1 MTAPNVHIR
10 SVPDDPRRT
19 TIAVDGREVIGVVA
33 ARWEAEVRGWP
44 TVTLEID
51 IPALDVRGSLVGV
64 EVSGAGADGQC
75 ALSILA
81 KIKAATVG
89 LEVASTGER
98 YIGLFDSATADLT
111 DDEAALWERIEP

>member
-51 IPALDVRGSLVGV
+51 IPTLDVRGSLVGV
-64 EVSGAGADGQC
+64 SAPWRSSPRSR
-75 ALSILA
+75 LLTRSWRSPRP
-81 KIKAATVG
+81 T
-89 LEVASTGER
+89 
-98 YIGLFDSATADLT
+98 SATSAWT
-111 DDEAALWERIEP
+111 TAGPPTSPTKEAALWERIEP